1 MCVTQ
6 IVFMKTD
13 WVSVK
18 DRLPGNDCRALVT
31 DGRHVTVADWTRGEG
46 WSLDRDDRNIGI
58 TSDVLT
64 HWMPLP
70 EPPVQPRVRGGNSED
85 LDRAISAR
93 FTELEALLGAMNL
106 DYEDGLYRFYHQ
118 SSKVYAL
125 QGHTARAAEIFRA
138 VAVAAGLRLNPWFE
152 EIVAEGTGVEFD
164 ASHNVEWPR
173 HARPLVEA
181 FLHARYFVEM
191 MVRYGG
197 ESEAPSRVLPS
208 GRAAVRALFGL

>member
-1 MCVTQ
+1 
-6 IVFMKTD
+6 MKTD

-46 WSLDRDDRNIGI
+46 WSLDRDDRK
-58 TSDVLT
+58 
-64 HWMPLP
+64 
-70 EPPVQPRVRGGNSED
+70 PRVRGGGSED
-85 LDRAISAR
+85 LDRAIGAR
-93 FTELEALLGAMNL
+93 FTELEALLVAMNL

-125 QGHTARAAEIFRA
+125 QGHTNRAAEIFRA

-164 ASHNVEWPR
+164 ASHNAEWPR
-173 HARPLVEA
+173 HAKPLVEA

-191 MVRYGG
+191 MVRYGR
-197 ESEAPSRVLPS
+197 EPEAPSPLLPS
-208 GRAAVRALFGL
+208 GRAAVRALFSL